1 MELRDLVAEL
11 VDIKDRIKGLE
22 DDVKAAKEEKE
33 NIEADIQTL
42 MLDEGMTSMKYPG
55 LASVSLSIRSFPRII
70 DEEKFFSYL
79 KSINEEGLIKQTVNT
94 NSLAS
99 WFKEKQLADESLEE
113 IGLSNYK
120 QPRIHIGVSK

>member
-11 VDIKDRIKGLE
+11 VELKDHIKGLE

-33 NIEADIQTL
+33 TIESEIQTL

-79 KSINEEGLIKQTVNT
+79 QSINEEGLIKRAVNT
-94 NSLAS
+94 NALSA
-99 WFKEKQLADESLEE
+99 WFKEKQLADDNLSE